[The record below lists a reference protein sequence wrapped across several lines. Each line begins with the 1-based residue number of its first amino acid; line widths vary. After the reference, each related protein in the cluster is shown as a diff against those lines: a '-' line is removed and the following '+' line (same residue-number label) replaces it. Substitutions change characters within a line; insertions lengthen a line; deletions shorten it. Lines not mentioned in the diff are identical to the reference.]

1 MEDYEEEFQEE
12 LSPTTEQQSSKES
25 LSEQSFESAL
35 YRLEQIVGSLNNGRA
50 PLAEALTLFEEGAG
64 LLKYCTLELDKAEE
78 TVKLLTD
85 TGANNSPQEQAMPPS
100 PEEKS

>member
-1 MEDYEEEFQEE
+1 MEE
-12 LSPTTEQQSSKES
+12 LEEYPQNPPESIAESPVNPIP
-25 LSEQSFESAL
+25 EQSFETAL

-64 LLKYCTLELDKAEE
+64 LLKYCTMELDKAEE

>member
-1 MEDYEEEFQEE
+1 MEHYEEHSGSPQQPEE
-12 LSPTTEQQSSKES
+12 ATEQN
-25 LSEQSFESAL
+25 FETAL

-64 LLKYCTLELDKAEE
+64 LLRYCNQQLDEAEAK
-78 TVKLLTD
+78 VALLTD
-85 TGANNSPQEQAMPPS
+85 TGVNNSPQEQAMPPS